1 MSVQSVRKKQDRV
14 RQLLVSS
21 RESEAQFIVRL
32 LQGKIRINMGPKTV
46 VVSHLRLLIASTC
59 FTEQFFQAALAHAL
73 AFVEKR
79 KPTKEE
85 LSEAVSCVQTAYK

>member
-1 MSVQSVRKKQDRV
+1 MGLQSVRKKQDRV

-46 VVSHLRLLIASTC
+46 VVRITTLI
-59 FTEQFFQAALAHAL
+59 H
-73 AFVEKR
+73 
-79 KPTKEE
+79 E
-85 LSEAVSCVQTAYK
+85 LFSLNDV

>member
-1 MSVQSVRKKQDRV
+1 MGLQSVRKKQDRV

-46 VVSHLRLLIASTC
+46 VVRITPL
-59 FTEQFFQAALAHAL
+59 
-73 AFVEKR
+73 
-79 KPTKEE
+79 
-85 LSEAVSCVQTAYK
+85 